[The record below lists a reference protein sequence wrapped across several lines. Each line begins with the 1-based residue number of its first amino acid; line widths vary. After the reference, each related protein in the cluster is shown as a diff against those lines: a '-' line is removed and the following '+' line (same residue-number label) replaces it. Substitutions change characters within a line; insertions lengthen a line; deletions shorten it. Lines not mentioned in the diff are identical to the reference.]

1 MFNLFPDLLN
11 YSFFAPLILRL
22 GLGVL
27 LIISGLKNYNGLT
40 TDKLNQ
46 TLNLISLVAGF
57 LIFLG
62 AYTQITAIVLV
73 IATLFSK
80 TSWQNKILITAIA
93 LSLILSGAGAFALD
107 WPL

>member
-22 GLGVL
+22 GLGVV
-27 LIISGLKNYNGLT
+27 LIINGLKNYNGLT
-40 TDKLNQ
+40 ADKLDQ

-57 LIFLG
+57 LILLG
-62 AYTQITAIVLV
+62 AQTQISAIVLV
-73 IATLFSK
+73 IVTLFNKSA
-80 TSWQNKILITAIA
+80 WQNKVLIITIA
-93 LSLILSGAGAFALD
+93 LSLLLSGAGAHAID